1 MNGNCFGF
9 LAGGAGGGTGPG
21 GLPLNYGLFAQTA
34 NDVTI
39 TDTIAESSIIA
50 RGVGTLSVAADGFQV
65 GDSFTG
71 TMMGIFSS
79 LNNARI
85 TFRVKSDTV
94 ILADS
99 GIQTLP
105 LTNNSVFLLTLNFT
119 IRRVGSAG
127 NAEIVTYGTFY
138 DIKQSNS
145 QQQGFSFYYLENT
158 HFDTTI
164 SNTLDVTVEWG
175 GASPSNSIHPDIFVL
190 NKTF

>member
-1 MNGNCFGF
+1 MVNCCFGF
-9 LAGGAGGGTGPG
+9 QAGGAGGGTGPG
-21 GLPLNYGLFAQTA
+21 GLPLNYGLFAQTG
-34 NDVTI
+34 NNVTI
-39 TDTIAESSIIA
+39 TDTTAESSLIDI
-50 RGVGTLSVAADGFQV
+50 GVGTLTVDADGFQE
-65 GDSFTG
+65 GDSFQG
-71 TMMGIFSS
+71 SMMGIFSS

-119 IRRVGSAG
+119 IRRKGAAG
-127 NAEIVTYGTFY
+127 EAEIVTYGTFY

-145 QQQGFSFYYLENT
+145 QQQGFSFYSINST
-158 HFDTTI
+158 TFDTTI

-175 GASPSNSIHPDIFVL
+175 GASISNSIHPDIFVL

>member
-9 LAGGAGGGTGPG
+9 EASGAGGGTGPG
-21 GLPLNYGLFAQTA
+21 GLPYNYGLFAQTG
-34 NDVTI
+34 NGITI
-39 TDTIAESSIIA
+39 TNTTAESSLID
-50 RGVGTLSVAADGFQV
+50 RGVGTLTVDADGFQE
-65 GDSFTG
+65 GDSFQG

-105 LTNNSVFLLTLNFT
+105 STNNSVFLLTLNFT

-127 NAEIVTYGTFY
+127 NAEIVTFGTFY

-145 QQQGFSFYYLENT
+145 QQQGFSFYSLENT

-164 SNTLDVTVEWG
+164 SNTLDVTIEWG
-175 GASPSNSIHPDIFVL
+175 GASLSNSIHPDIFVL